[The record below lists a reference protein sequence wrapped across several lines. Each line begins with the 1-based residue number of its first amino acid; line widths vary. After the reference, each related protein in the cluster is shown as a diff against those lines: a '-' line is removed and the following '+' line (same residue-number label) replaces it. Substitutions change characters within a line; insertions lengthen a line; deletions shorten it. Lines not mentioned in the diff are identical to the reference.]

1 MQTKRPGIRG
11 EAPRQRGR
19 PAGRTSLDGVIAN
32 RDVLLVAA
40 ENLIRETGPGVS
52 LEAIAR
58 RAGVTKPTLYRE
70 VGDRDALVN
79 ALAER
84 LAAQMA
90 EAASELV
97 AQAATP
103 QEGLRN
109 LVTAYLQLAAR
120 DRNLYLFVTAGGTGE
135 DRVQQSL
142 QLADGAARQFAE
154 PIAAYRAANQADP
167 AVARVWSYGLLGAL
181 HYVTLWW
188 LRDQSTSME
197 VVSEQ
202 ITMLLWSGMQLNQV
216 DQQAQD
222 R

>member
-97 AQAATP
+97 SQAATP

-188 LRDQSTSME
+188 LRDQSTPMD
-197 VVSEQ
+197 VVIEQ
-202 ITMLLWSGMQLNQV
+202 VTALLWSGMQLNQV
-216 DQQAQD
+216 DQQAQA